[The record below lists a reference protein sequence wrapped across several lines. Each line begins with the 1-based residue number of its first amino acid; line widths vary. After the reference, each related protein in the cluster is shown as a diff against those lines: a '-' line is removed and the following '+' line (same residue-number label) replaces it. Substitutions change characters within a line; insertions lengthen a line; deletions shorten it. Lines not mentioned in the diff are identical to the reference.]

1 MMHPIERLRY
11 LARAGTLPPQV
22 LVQEAAGALAAFADE
37 PQGFLT
43 ACQRVIA
50 RQPGSAPLVWLA
62 ARAVTALDPYDE
74 LWIAAEEMSSDP
86 TARRLSEELPE
97 SATAVVVGSCAPDS
111 LLGMALARRGDVGAW
126 PLEGGEPGVA
136 TWRSGRPG
144 RPQPLRAA
152 WLEDDGPTRWDDGP
166 GVDPMGVAAISLGAA
181 VSSASLVLVEA
192 LAIGP
197 DLALVP
203 RGGLTAA
210 ACANALGT
218 PVWLVGG
225 VGRHLGQRNW
235 AGLAAP
241 FIDAA
246 SEVAGS
252 TKGSIHSPP
261 EGTHDLLPLSLVS
274 AVADPSGVLP
284 RDRAAVGSF
293 CPECPELF
301 RGVVM

>member
-1 MMHPIERLRY
+1 
-11 LARAGTLPPQV
+11 
-22 LVQEAAGALAAFADE
+22 VQEAAGALASFADE

-43 ACQRVIA
+43 ACQRVLA

-86 TARRLSEELPE
+86 TARLLSDELPE
-97 SATAVVVGSCAPDS
+97 SATAVVVGSCVADS
-111 LLGMALARRGDVGAW
+111 LLGLALTRRGDVQVW
-126 PLEGGEPGVA
+126 PLDDGESDA
-136 TWRSGRPG
+136 ASRASGRRG
-144 RPQPLRAA
+144 GAKPLRTA
-152 WLEDDGPTRWDDGP
+152 WWEDEGPTRWDDDRGKP
-166 GVDPMGVAAISLGAA
+166 TSRVSGLSLGAA
-181 VSSASLVLVEA
+181 VSSATLVLVEA
-192 LAIGP
+192 SAIGP

-225 VGRHLGQRNW
+225 VARHLGPRNW

-241 FIDAA
+241 FMHLDNENKELA
-246 SEVAGS
+246 SRS
-252 TKGSIHSPP
+252 TGAPP
-261 EGTHDLLPLSLVS
+261 EGTHDLLPLSLVTG
-274 AVADPSGVLP
+274 VAGPSGLLP
-284 RDRAAVGSF
+284 SDRAAAGSA